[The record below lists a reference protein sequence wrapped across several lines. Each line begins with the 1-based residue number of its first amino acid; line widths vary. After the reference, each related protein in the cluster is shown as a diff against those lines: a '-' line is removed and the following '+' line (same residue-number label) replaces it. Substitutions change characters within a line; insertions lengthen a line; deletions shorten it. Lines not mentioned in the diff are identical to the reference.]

1 MVRRVVGVLAE
12 AGRGTLGR
20 EDVLRFL
27 SGESDEP
34 ARLTAPPSG
43 LFLERVFYEG
53 DRQDWPLCAAFRP

>member
-1 MVRRVVGVLAE
+1 V
-12 AGRGTLGR
+12 GRGTLGR

-27 SGESDEP
+27 SEESDEP

-53 DRQDWPLCAAFRP
+53 DRQDWPLRAAFRP